1 MFNLGRL
8 AAALL
13 NGGRGGR
20 SAEARVVR
28 AVTQVVTGEAPTP
41 PRRRTSTEASRRRRE
56 AEAWGLPA
64 PPQRRRRAPSPDRVV
79 AEGAAVLAETI
90 AGQVARGSVPAAG
103 RAPRGA
109 SGERGGPGAGRSGGA
124 EHAGAPRSGRSA
136 GWPDHAPSAGAPGG
150 AAPGEAPGRATRSRA
165 APPPSEGL
173 LLVRAMVAAAKAD
186 SRLDPAERKAILE
199 RLEIAGLTVA
209 ERDVVLADF
218 DRPAAP
224 EALAKGVKDAL
235 LAARIYAAAAAAA
248 GERCAEE
255 QAFLA
260 ALAKALRLDAPA
272 IAAIEQRLA
281 G

>member
-41 PRRRTSTEASRRRRE
+41 PRRHTSTEASRRRRE

-64 PPQRRRRAPSPDRVV
+64 PPPRRRRPQSPDRVV
-79 AEGAAVLAETI
+79 AEGAAVLAEAI
-90 AGQVARGSVPAAG
+90 ARKVARGSVPPAG
-103 RAPRGA
+103 PAPRGA
-109 SGERGGPGAGRSGGA
+109 DGERGTSGVGRSGGA
-124 EHAGAPRSGRSA
+124 DGAALPRSG
-136 GWPDHAPSAGAPGG
+136 GSAGAPHGG
-150 AAPGEAPGRATRSRA
+150 TRRRA
-165 APPPSEGL
+165 ATPVPAPPPPSEGL

-186 SRLDPAERKAILE
+186 GRLDPAERKAILE
-199 RLEIAGLTVA
+199 RLEIAGLSVA

-218 DRPAAP
+218 DRPATA

-248 GERCAEE
+248 GERCPEE

-260 ALAKALRLDAPA
+260 ALAQALRLDAPA